1 MTSEKLTRFS
11 TMTTTQMFTL
21 WWEEKWVRTLV
32 LLLTPVG
39 IIDAIYTVLLFNSLG
54 SGFEYNPIVRIALES
69 HLWWVWFFIDAIS
82 FFFFIMMAG
91 SYYLHTRNSVLANRT
106 GLVSG
111 LVSVRIG
118 LAAHNVIR
126 FYAGFPA
133 IIGGIL
139 FTCIVFIIMSSLLD
153 RTSDVTWRGFKQYWK
168 HRTDRFHDYRLMKKV
183 AKSSIGD
190 ETQLDEQIEKEISAE
205 LPENTETKE
214 TGYSKIW
221 LKRILYLLGAVA
233 LFIFMPFFLV
243 YIGDVTGVSA
253 FSDIYGPMV
262 FWNELSAPAFLIGFL
277 AICVFTAAIMY
288 LILRSFE
295 VQDGAW

>member
-21 WWEEKWVRTLV
+21 WWDEKWVRAIV

-39 IIDAIYTVLLFNSLG
+39 IIDATYTVLLFNSLG
-54 SGFEYNPIVRIALES
+54 SGFEYNPIVRMALES

-82 FFFFIMMAG
+82 FFIFIMMTG

-133 IIGGIL
+133 IIGGML
-139 FTCIVFIIMSSLLD
+139 FTCIVFIIVSSLLD
-153 RTSDVTWRGFKQYWK
+153 RTSDVTWQGFRQWWK
-168 HRTDRFHDYRLMKKV
+168 HRTDRFHDYRLMRK
-183 AKSSIGD
+183 ASKSSLGD
-190 ETQLDEQIEKEISAE
+190 DTQLDVQIEREISAE
-205 LPENTETKE
+205 LPENTETDE
-214 TGYSKIW
+214 PGYSNIW

-253 FSDIYGPMV
+253 FSDIYGPLV
-262 FWNELSAPAFLIGFL
+262 FWNELSAPAFLLGFFS
-277 AICVFTAAIMY
+277 ICVFTAAIMY